1 MSQASTE
8 FQGQLQT
15 VANAVESALTELL
28 RTRDDETPER
38 LMAAMRHGLLGGGKR
53 LRPFLLIKSAALFG
67 VEQHAAMPAA
77 AALECV
83 HSYSLIHDDLPAMD
97 DDDMR
102 RGQPTVHKAFDEAT
116 AILAGDSLLT
126 LAFEILANE
135 IANPT
140 ISAELTLEMA
150 RAAGAAGMAGGQML
164 DLEAEASA
172 PDETGI
178 RRLQLMK
185 TGALISYACRAG
197 AILGEAENKQREALS
212 TYGAAIGAAFQ
223 IKDDLLDIESS
234 ADELGKA
241 VQKDSTAGKA
251 TLVSTLGQDKSTRE
265 LDELISNAKS
275 ALSRFGDEGEPLRQL
290 ADFMK
295 SRRN

>member
-67 VEQHAAMPAA
+67 VKQETAMPAA